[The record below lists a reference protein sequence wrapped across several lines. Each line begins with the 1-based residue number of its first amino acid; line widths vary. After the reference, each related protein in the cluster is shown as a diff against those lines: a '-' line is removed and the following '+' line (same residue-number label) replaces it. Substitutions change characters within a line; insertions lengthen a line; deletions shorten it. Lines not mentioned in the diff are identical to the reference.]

1 MIEGHGDDAWQYKT
15 AIRADFS
22 SNVWHGPLDP
32 GLRAHLQDKIATVTH
47 YPDPAAQSVQEMAAG
62 CYGLQSGQVLVTN
75 GAIEGIYLIA
85 QTFRDRAATILIPAF
100 SEYEDA
106 CRLQGLDIHLQSWD
120 TITPAARFPN
130 GLVFLCNPNNP
141 TGSAL
146 PVDQLQRLIHGNPQS
161 LFVIDESYIE
171 FTRSATSLIACLPAY
186 PNTLILRSLTKSCRI
201 PGLRIGF
208 ILGHKELITSIRK
221 YKMPWSVNRLAIEA
235 AGYIFCHRQ
244 RFALPV
250 EQLLADTAAWRNQLH
265 KATGWRIYPTT
276 THYFLIEI
284 TSPSTAAAPTSPFIA
299 AAPTSPST
307 AAALPPPFT
316 AAALKRHLVK
326 EHGLLIRDAANFK
339 GLTPGHFRVA
349 CQSPDHNQLLTEAL
363 RQCSQTG
370 L

>member
-32 GLRAHLQDKIATVTH
+32 GLLAHLQNKIATVTH
-47 YPDPAAQSVQEMAAG
+47 YPDPAAQSVQGMAADS
-62 CYGLQSGQVLVTN
+62 YGLQADQVLVTN

-85 QTFRDRAATILIPAF
+85 QAFRDRTATIRDRSATILTPAF

-106 CRLQGLDIHLQSWD
+106 CRLQGLDIHLQPWD
-120 TITPAARFPN
+120 TITNGTRFPDN

-146 PVDQLQRLIHGNPQS
+146 PLDQLQRLIHGNPQS

-186 PNTLILRSLTKSCRI
+186 PNALILRSLTKSCRI

-208 ILGHKELITSIRK
+208 VLGHREKIRTIREC
-221 YKMPWSVNRLAIEA
+221 KMPWSVNRLAIEA

-244 RFALPV
+244 RFALPLD
-250 EQLLADTAAWRNQLH
+250 QLLADTVAWRNQLH

-276 THYFLIEI
+276 THYFLVEI
-284 TSPSTAAAPTSPFIA
+284 TSPSTAAS
-299 AAPTSPST
+299 
-307 AAALPPPFT
+307 PPPHFT